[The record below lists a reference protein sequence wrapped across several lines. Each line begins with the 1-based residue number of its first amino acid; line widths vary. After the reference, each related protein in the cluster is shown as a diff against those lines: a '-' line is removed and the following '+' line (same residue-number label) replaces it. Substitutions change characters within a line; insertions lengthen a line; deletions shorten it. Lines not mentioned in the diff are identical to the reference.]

1 MKKRCFRSTLLSVLA
16 TILCV
21 YGQLVLA
28 ETMDAKQALAE
39 RFVEHFNARDHKQ
52 LDSLFDTDA
61 FCDRVARRM
70 HSNAPQQALFKMRT
84 CGVYKKRSFSNMLFA
99 QAYATNPVA
108 KYIGQTNL
116 GRPLIRFVIGG
127 GGYEYLELV
136 MTESELADESTLH
149 IQDLIFASK
158 GQPHSKSTAMTMGL
172 FGDVSESTLKRLLG
186 ISEIDKNVLEVFTK
200 MAAAASSGDFAKALQ
215 LLDTLPKKIKTTKI
229 ILLVRAGYAMQ
240 VDEML
245 YGNALSELNQY
256 YGDDPTL
263 SFALLDYHIYQG
275 DYDKAYA
282 GVESM
287 LRRYGADAS
296 ILSLQANVL
305 SALGRI
311 DEAFVAI
318 DAALEMEPELVELYT
333 TKMYLLTFDE
343 RHRDMLSLIELA
355 DQRELAGH
363 LATTLSDSVFDGF
376 RASEAYED
384 WIDGAVYGS
393 Q

>member
-1 MKKRCFRSTLLSVLA
+1 
-16 TILCV
+16 
-21 YGQLVLA
+21 
-28 ETMDAKQALAE
+28 MDAKQALAE

-52 LDSLFDTDA
+52 LDRLFDTDA

-70 HSNAPQQALFKMRT
+70 HSNAPQQALFKLRT
-84 CGVYKKRSFSNMLFA
+84 CDVYKQMSFSTMLFA

-108 KYIGQTNL
+108 KYLGQTNQ
-116 GRPLIRFVIGG
+116 GRPVIRFVIGG

-158 GQPHSKSTAMTMGL
+158 GQLHSKSTAMTMGL
-172 FGDVSESTLKRLLG
+172 FGGVSESTLKRLLG

-263 SFALLDYHIYQG
+263 SFALLDHHIYQG

-287 LRRYGADAS
+287 LRRYGTDAS
-296 ILSLQANVL
+296 ILNLQANVL

-318 DAALEMEPELVELYT
+318 DAALEMEPELVDLYT

-343 RHRDMLSLIELA
+343 RHQDMLSLIKLA

>member
-1 MKKRCFRSTLLSVLA
+1 
-16 TILCV
+16 
-21 YGQLVLA
+21 
-28 ETMDAKQALAE
+28 
-39 RFVEHFNARDHKQ
+39 
-52 LDSLFDTDA
+52 
-61 FCDRVARRM
+61 
-70 HSNAPQQALFKMRT
+70 
-84 CGVYKKRSFSNMLFA
+84 
-99 QAYATNPVA
+99 
-108 KYIGQTNL
+108 
-116 GRPLIRFVIGG
+116 
-127 GGYEYLELV
+127 
-136 MTESELADESTLH
+136 
-149 IQDLIFASK
+149 
-158 GQPHSKSTAMTMGL
+158 MTMGL

-240 VDEML
+240 VDEAL
-245 YGNALSELNQY
+245 YGEALSELNQY
-256 YGDDPTL
+256 HGDDPTL
-263 SFALLDYHIYQG
+263 SFALLDHHFYQE

-282 GVESM
+282 AVESM
-287 LRRYGADAS
+287 LRRYGTDAS
-296 ILSLQANVL
+296 ILNLEANVL
-305 SALGRI
+305 SVLGRI

-318 DAALEMEPELVELYT
+318 DAALEMEPELVDLYT

-343 RHRDMLSLIELA
+343 RHQDMRSLIKLA